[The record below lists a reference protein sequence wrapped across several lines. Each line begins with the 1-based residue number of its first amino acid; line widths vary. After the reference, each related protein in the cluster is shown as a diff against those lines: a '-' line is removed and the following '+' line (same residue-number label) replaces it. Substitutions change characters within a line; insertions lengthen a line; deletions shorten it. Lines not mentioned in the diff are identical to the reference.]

1 MTFLRPLAQAIT
13 LALIA
18 GSAGS
23 AFAQAAAAASA
34 PAPAPVAA
42 AAASPAKKELV
53 AKVLKLQQAGFESVG
68 NALLGEPAQM
78 LLQGAGRALG
88 QVPADKRDALGKDIQ
103 AEVKK
108 FFDGNAPYMR
118 ERAVKLAATT
128 IAPVLEEK
136 FSEEEL
142 KTLVAWLESPVSRKF
157 SEIVPQSQQLLSQK
171 LVEDT
176 RSTIE
181 PKLKALEQSVA
192 KKLGLPAQGA
202 QSGQGSAPAG
212 NGVKAPAA
220 AASAKK

>member
-34 PAPAPVAA
+34 PAPAPAAA

-53 AKVLKLQQAGFESVG
+53 AKVLKLQQAGFENIGAS
-68 NALLGEPAQM
+68 LIGEPAQM

-88 QVPADKRDALGKDIQ
+88 QQPADKREALAKDIQ

-108 FFDGNAPYMR
+108 FFDANAPYMR

-128 IAPVLEEK
+128 IGPVLEDK
-136 FSEEEL
+136 FSEDEL

-181 PKLKALEQSVA
+181 PKLKALEQGVA
-192 KKLGLPAQGA
+192 KKLGMPAQ
-202 QSGQGSAPAG
+202 QGSAPAG
-212 NGVKAPAA
+212 GGVKPPAA